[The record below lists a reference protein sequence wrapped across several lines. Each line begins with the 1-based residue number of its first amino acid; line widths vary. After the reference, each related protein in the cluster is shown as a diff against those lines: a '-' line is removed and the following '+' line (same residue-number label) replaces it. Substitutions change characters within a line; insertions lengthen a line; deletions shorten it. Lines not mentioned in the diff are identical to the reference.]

1 MGEWIQLK
9 SSDGFAFSA
18 WREAPEGS
26 SRGGVIVVQ
35 EIFGV
40 NHHIRSVVHR
50 FAASGFVAIAPSLFD
65 RLEPRFEE
73 DYDDSSRARAFQLMG
88 KFDRALAVQDIA
100 AAVPTARAGGKVG
113 VVGFCLGG
121 ALAWATSANVPGVD
135 AAVGY
140 YGNIIALKDMKPK
153 AATMMH
159 FGEKDQ
165 HIPVDKVRETAAGF
179 PEVKFYYY
187 PADHGFGCDERAS
200 FDAESSTIAWGRT
213 IEFLAKRLG

>member
-9 SSDGFAFSA
+9 SSDGFEFSA
-18 WREAPEGS
+18 WREAPEGRP
-26 SRGGVIVVQ
+26 RGGVIVIQ

-50 FAASGFVAIAPSLFD
+50 FAASGFVAVAPALFD
-65 RLEPRFEE
+65 RLEPSFEAG
-73 DYDDSSRARAFQLMG
+73 YDDASRARAFQLMG
-88 KFDRALAVQDIA
+88 KFDRALAVEDIA
-100 AAVPTARAGGKVG
+100 AAIPTAAAGGKVG

-121 ALAWATSANVPGVD
+121 LLAWATSAHVPGVA

-140 YGNIIALKDMKPK
+140 YGNITALEDLKPK
-153 AATMMH
+153 AATLMH

-165 HIPVDKVRETAAGF
+165 HIPVDKVREVAAGF
-179 PEVKFYYY
+179 PEVEFYYY

-213 IEFLAKRLG
+213 IEFLVRHSG